1 MWVQSLDPEDPL
13 EEAMETHSSILAQR
27 ISWTEELG
35 GLWSMGSTEVT
46 KHAHICVMC
55 GTGSVKERGGQ

>member
-1 MWVQSLDPEDPL
+1 MGYGPWGRKELD
-13 EEAMETHSSILAQR
+13 
-27 ISWTEELG
+27 
-35 GLWSMGSTEVT
+35 STEVT